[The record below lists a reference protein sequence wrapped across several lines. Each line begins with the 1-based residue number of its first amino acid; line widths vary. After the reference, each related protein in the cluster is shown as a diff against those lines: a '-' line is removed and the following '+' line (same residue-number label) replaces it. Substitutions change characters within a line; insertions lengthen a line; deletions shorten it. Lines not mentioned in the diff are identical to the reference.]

1 MKIKLNPE
9 THIYKDTDTGRIIP
23 GVTSIIGDAGLSNFN
38 AVNPDVLE
46 RSQKFGGAVHLTT
59 ALYDEDDLDM
69 DSLDP
74 ALKLCLEAWIKFR
87 KDVGF
92 IVHRTEQIVYSKK
105 YDYAGTYD
113 RIGYMAGVKAL
124 IDIKTGTSL
133 PKTIALQTSAY
144 MEGYNEGKKREERIK
159 RRLVIQLLED
169 GTYKMKEYKERSDF
183 SVFLACLN
191 IRNWKKINN
200 L

>member
-1 MKIKLNPE
+1 MIELNPE
-9 THIYKDTDTGRIIP
+9 THIYKDTETGRIIP
-23 GVTSIIGDAGLSNFN
+23 GVTDNIEDAGLSDFSR
-38 AVNPDVLE
+38 VDPDILK
-46 RSQKFGGAVHLTT
+46 RSQAFGKAVHLTT

-74 ALKLCLEAWIKFR
+74 ALKPCLEAWIKFK
-87 KDVGF
+87 KDMGF
-92 IVHRTEQIVYSKK
+92 IIDEVEQIVYSKR

-113 RIGYMAGVKAL
+113 RIGYMAEVKAL

-144 MEGYNEGKKREERIK
+144 MEAYNEGKKRDERIK
-159 RRLVIQLLED
+159 RRLVIQLLEN
-169 GTYKMKEYKERSDF
+169 GAYKMQEYKERSDF